1 MENSNEI
8 NKLETLRHST
18 AHVMA
23 DAVKSLFPEAKITIG
38 PSIEA
43 GFYYDFDMPKPFSDE
58 DLPRIEAKM
67 DEIIAQNLPFER
79 IEVTRNEARKI
90 FDDMGE
96 TYKLELLDAIPEN
109 ETVTIYKHGNF
120 MDLCRG
126 PHVESTGRIKAFK
139 LLSIAGAYWRGD
151 EKNKML
157 QRIYGTAF
165 EDRKALKAHL
175 AWLEEAAK
183 RDHRKL
189 GRELDLFS
197 INETIG
203 GGLVLWH
210 PKGGKI
216 RQLLED
222 FWRSQHEKHGYD
234 IVFTPHIARDEL
246 WHQSGHLGFYKE
258 SMFDGMEVDGQQYL
272 VKPMNCPFHIQIYKT
287 NMHSYRDFPYR
298 WAELGT
304 VYRYERSGALHG
316 LFRVRGFTQDDAH
329 IYMRHDQMKYELHRV
344 FKFSLNMLKAFG
356 FENFVCRLSTKPA
369 GKYVGTDEIWANA
382 TEVLREVLTEWG
394 GEYEV
399 DEGGGAFY
407 GPKIDIALK
416 DSLNREWQ
424 CSTIQLDFN
433 LPDRFD
439 MTYISPESTKVRPIM
454 VHRALLGSIERFF
467 GILIEHFAGK
477 FPMWLAPEQV
487 RVVTVTNDQDAWAE
501 EVVTELKKAGYRATA
516 DMRNE
521 KLSYKIRE
529 AQVQKVPCTLVL
541 GAKEVENRT
550 VTPRYLGGNSE
561 SSVSIEDFLNIM
573 SLKAASP
580 VIE

>member
-8 NKLETLRHST
+8 NRLETLRHST
-18 AHVMA
+18 AHIMA

-90 FDDMGE
+90 FEDMGE

-329 IYMRHDQMKYELHRV
+329 IYMRHDQMKDELHRV

-369 GKYVGTDEIWANA
+369 GKYVGTDEIWENA

-487 RVVTVTNDQDAWAE
+487 RVVTVTNDQDAWAL
-501 EVVTELKKAGYRATA
+501 EVVKELKNAGYRATA

-573 SLKAASP
+573 SVKAASP